1 MMLTILHLLEQR
13 RHVDVVD
20 HLAWKAFGC
29 GHLLEH
35 SLVVDHVDEICA
47 AVHVV
52 VLQLYGMR

>member
-1 MMLTILHLLEQR
+1 MMLAILHLLEQR

-52 VLQLYGMR
+52 VLQLYG